1 MLALLICAAFA
12 AQLAPGGQQVPRAP
26 AGQPGRD
33 PPLPP
38 RGGGRRVEPLER
50 TQEQARRKLLDEG
63 GPPGEQAE
71 VLARLA
77 ATLRARGLSL
87 SIAAQTAQDG
97 GREADA
103 RGDRAAAAQARAEAI
118 ARYHELLRRFPAWPR
133 QDEALFFLAD
143 TLQDSGD
150 DDEAVTA
157 AADLVRRFPTS
168 TWAPDSHV
176 FLGEHLFE
184 KAKLAEA
191 LREYRAAAEVKT
203 AEVYPYA
210 LYKAAWCRLNQV
222 AFADAMKLL
231 HDLVQVSLG
240 RAAGT
245 APARPTPAVVSAA
258 RTRPPP

>member
-12 AQLAPGGQQVPRAP
+12 AQLPPGGQQVTRAL

-33 PPLPP
+33 PSLLH
-38 RGGGRRVEPLER
+38 RGSGGSVEPLER
-50 TQEQARRKLLDEG
+50 TQEQALGKLLEQG

-150 DDEAVTA
+150 DDQAVTA
-157 AADLVRRFPTS
+157 SPDLVRRFPTS
-168 TWAPDSHV
+168 TRDPDNHG
-176 FLGEHLFE
+176 L
-184 KAKLAEA
+184 
-191 LREYRAAAEVKT
+191 
-203 AEVYPYA
+203 
-210 LYKAAWCRLNQV
+210 
-222 AFADAMKLL
+222 
-231 HDLVQVSLG
+231 
-240 RAAGT
+240 
-245 APARPTPAVVSAA
+245 
-258 RTRPPP
+258 